1 MTVTA
6 YPRRTRQVC
15 VAMAILIVA
24 GFAVIGA
31 LLKESTAGTAFATS
45 DQFAMVGLGIVIAVG
60 VLSLT
65 RPRVY
70 ADAERIRIRNI
81 VVSHD
86 LRWQV
91 VDAVRFPDG
100 ASWPF
105 LELYDDET
113 VAILAIQAVD
123 KQRAVD
129 AFYGLRA
136 LHEASRRPGQPAAG
150 PDRGMPTGP

>member
-6 YPRRTRQVC
+6 YPRRTRQAC
-15 VAMAILIVA
+15 VAMAIALVA

-31 LLKESTAGTAFATS
+31 LLKQSTAGTTFQTS
-45 DQFAMVGLGIVIAVG
+45 DQFAMVGLGVIIAVG
-60 VLSLT
+60 VLSLA
-65 RPRVY
+65 RPKVY
-70 ADAERIRIRNI
+70 ADAERIIIRNI

-100 ASWPF
+100 ASWAY
-105 LELYDDET
+105 LELHDDET

-123 KQRAVD
+123 KERAATAVRD
-129 AFYGLRA
+129 LRA
-136 LHEASRRPGQPAAG
+136 LLEASRSPRAADT
-150 PDRGMPTGP
+150 P

>member
-1 MTVTA
+1 
-6 YPRRTRQVC
+6 
-15 VAMAILIVA
+15 MAILIVA

-31 LLKESTAGTAFATS
+31 LLKQSTAGTAFATS
-45 DQFAMVGLGIVIAVG
+45 DQFAMVGLGLVIAVG
-60 VLSLT
+60 VLSLA

-91 VDAVRFPDG
+91 VESVHYPDG
-100 ASWPF
+100 AAWPY

-123 KQRAVD
+123 KERAVE
-129 AFYGLRA
+129 AVRGLQA
-136 LHEASRRPGQPAAG
+136 LHEASRSPRAAERP
-150 PDRGMPTGP
+150 

>member
-6 YPRRTRQVC
+6 YPRRTRQTC
-15 VAMAILIVA
+15 VVMAILVVA

-31 LLKESTAGTAFATS
+31 LLKQSTAGTAFHTS
-45 DQFAMVGLGIVIAVG
+45 DQFAMIGLGVIIAAG
-60 VLSLT
+60 VLSLA

-81 VVSHD
+81 VMSHD

-91 VDAVRFPDG
+91 VEAVRFDDG
-100 ASWPF
+100 ASWAS
-105 LELYDDET
+105 LDLHDDEQ

-123 KQRAVD
+123 KARAVE
-129 AFYGLRA
+129 AVHGLRA
-136 LHEASRRPGQPAAG
+136 LHEASQRSRPAERRP
-150 PDRGMPTGP
+150 